1 MIKSLKISNFQ
12 SHEQTNLEFSPGVNV
27 IVGSSDSGKTAIL
40 RALHWLSRNR
50 PSGDSIRSVWG
61 GPTNV
66 ILETEEGTVRRVKD
80 KTDQYEL
87 LMQGKR
93 SLVFK
98 AFGTNVPQ
106 EIDTFLNV
114 NEINVQRQLDA
125 PFLLSETSGAVAQ
138 HFNKIANLEQIDTG
152 LQNVNSAIRSLEQTI
167 KYKEGDVKAKEESLQ
182 TFAHLDKFEAE
193 VEVLEQLESDLH
205 QKETALQRIKRIISD
220 YNITSEEIYKYDDLL
235 AVEDLVNEILEN
247 IDKRLELYNEGI
259 QLNKL
264 ISRIQSTKDQIESQ
278 QQLIALEPDVINLTA
293 LIEQRD
299 ALQENHTNLLVD
311 IRDIMDTASEWKKST
326 ELQESL
332 QKRFDKEFPDRCPLC
347 GKPK

>member
-1 MIKSLKISNFQ
+1 MIKSIKILNFQ
-12 SHEQTNLEFSPGVNV
+12 SHQKSELTFSEGVNC

-125 PFLLSETSGAVAQ
+125 PFLLSDTPGEVAQ
-138 HFNKIANLEQIDTG
+138 HFNKVAHLDQIDLG
-152 LQNVNSAIRSLEQTI
+152 LQNVNKEIRELEQTI
-167 KYKEGDVKAKEESLQ
+167 KYKESDIKVKEESLQ

-193 VEVLEQLESDLH
+193 VEVLEQLESTLH
-205 QKETALQRIKRIISD
+205 QKETALQRIKRIIDD
-220 YNITSEEIYKYDDLL
+220 YNTTSEEIYKYADLL
-235 AVEDLVNEILEN
+235 AVEDLVNSILEN

-299 ALQENHTNLLVD
+299 TLQENHTNLLVD